1 MEKFIFKIAE
11 DEKELEGYFRIRR
24 EVFVLEQNVF
34 EESDLDAYDTDPYH
48 RAVHIIALKESDGE
62 PVGAV
67 RCYRKEGEKWF
78 GGRLSAAKGYR
89 NGRVG
94 AGLVRFAVKTMKAG
108 TCKEFYAYVQPQNV
122 RFFERL
128 GWERAG
134 EPETYEGRP
143 HQLMK
148 ADLESG

>member
-1 MEKFIFKIAE
+1 MEKFTFRIAR

-24 EVFVLEQNVF
+24 EVFVLEQSVF
-34 EESDLDAYDTDPYH
+34 EGTDVDDYDTDPYH
-48 RAVHIIALKESDGE
+48 KAVHIVAVKESDGSL
-62 PVGAV
+62 VGAV

-78 GGRLSAAKGYR
+78 GGRLSALEGYR

-94 AGLVRFAVKTMKAG
+94 AGLVRFAVETMKSG
-108 TCKEFYAYVQPQNV
+108 TCSEFYAYVQPQNV

-128 GWERAG
+128 GWEPVG
-134 EPETYEGRP
+134 GLETYEGLP

-148 ADLESG
+148 ADLDSK